1 MHVDPVWHIV
11 LAKLHLDVGLVLSEF
26 DDLPVLAAAVGL
38 GRRTHVDRF
47 EDIGF
52 TLRVVS
58 VENIRPRIKIHM

>member
-1 MHVDPVWHIV
+1 MHVNPVRHIV

-47 EDIGF
+47 KNIGF
-52 TLRVVS
+52 TCALS
-58 VENIRPRIKIHM
+58 P